1 MLEPCP
7 FCGALPCDWVNN
19 PLTPPASQ
27 SDEAL
32 VEELARL
39 LSNRHGLIFDEVCGY
54 ADDGEECDSST
65 CMGAMDEDHDVEWN
79 RESYRRD
86 ARAILPI
93 LTAREA
99 AARAEGRR
107 EGIEE
112 AAKVIQKRMDSR
124 FEEHGTRE
132 PDTNATYY
140 EGRAG
145 ETYEALDEEADD
157 ILTILRALAEKQ
169 P

>member
-1 MLEPCP
+1 MT
-7 FCGALPCDWVNN
+7 D
-19 PLTPPASQ
+19 SKQ

-32 VEELARL
+32 VDVFGPAIYQASRDEKCGLRTQFCGRL
-39 LSNRHGLIFDEVCGY
+39 I
-54 ADDGEECDSST
+54 
-65 CMGAMDEDHDVEWN
+65 
-79 RESYRRD
+79 

-93 LTAREA
+93 LAAREA
-99 AARAEGRR
+99 SARAEGRR

-112 AAKVIQKRMDSR
+112 ARKVIQKRMDDR
-124 FEEHGTRE
+124 FKEHGTRE

-140 EGRAG
+140 EGCAG

-169 P
+169 L